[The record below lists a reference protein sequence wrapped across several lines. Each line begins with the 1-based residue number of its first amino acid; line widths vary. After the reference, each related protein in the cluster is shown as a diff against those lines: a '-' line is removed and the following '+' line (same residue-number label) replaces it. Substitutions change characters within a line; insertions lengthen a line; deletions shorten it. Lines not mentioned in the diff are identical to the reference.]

1 MMKLLVAVF
10 SLMLAFNVAADVAV
24 EGIAAYYSDVFQ
36 GKKTASG
43 EIYDKSALTAAHKT
57 LAFGTQVKVTNLDNG
72 MSVTVVINDRGPYS
86 KDRIID
92 LSRAAAAQI
101 DMIKQGIVPVRME
114 ILD

>member
-1 MMKLLVAVF
+1 MKLLVAVV
-10 SLMLAFNVAADVAV
+10 SLILAFNVAADAVV
-24 EGIAAYYSDVFQ
+24 EGIGAYYSDVFQ

-43 EIYDKSALTAAHKT
+43 ELYDKNALTAAHKT

-72 MSVTVVINDRGPYS
+72 KSVTVVINDRGPYT

-92 LSRAAAAQI
+92 LSRAAAEQI

>member
-1 MMKLLVAVF
+1 MKLLVAVF
-10 SLMLAFNVAADVAV
+10 SLMLAFNVAAGAVV
-24 EGIAAYYSDVFQ
+24 EGIGAYYSDVFQ

-43 EIYDKSALTAAHKT
+43 ELYDKNALTAAHKT

-72 MSVTVVINDRGPYS
+72 KSVTVVVNDRGPYT

-92 LSRAAAAQI
+92 LSRAAAEQI
-101 DMIKQGIVPVRME
+101 DMIKLGIVPVRME